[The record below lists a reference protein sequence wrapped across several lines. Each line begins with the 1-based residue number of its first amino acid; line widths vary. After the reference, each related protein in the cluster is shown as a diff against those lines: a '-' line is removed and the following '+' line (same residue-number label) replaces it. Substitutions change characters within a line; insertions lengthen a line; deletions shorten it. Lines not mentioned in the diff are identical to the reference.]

1 MSIGEAPPGIA
12 NLPTLPTPPAPRSM
26 DLVERVGNTMTLSMG
41 PQHPSTHGVLQ
52 VVVEISGEV
61 VEKLEMEIGYL
72 HTGIEKTCENLFW
85 TQSSTGIERMD
96 YLNPLGNALCYIL
109 AVEKLLG
116 VTDDIPERASQIRV
130 LLCELSRIASHCVWL
145 GTGGIDL
152 GAISTFFYTFD
163 MREDILD
170 LIEVSGGAR
179 MHPNY
184 LRIGG
189 VNGDLP
195 DGFLAKLDRLIEKF
209 PTRMRELRTLL
220 QNNPILRDRMIDVG
234 TIDAKDAIA
243 WSLTGPSLRGSGIAY
258 DVRRA
263 FPYSG
268 YETYDFDVPT
278 RTEGDSYAR
287 FLVRLD
293 EMDESMRIIRQG
305 RKRLEKPGPIMIDN
319 PKIAQPA
326 KETISLSMEA
336 LIHHFK
342 IVSESFRVPPGDVY
356 QAIESPRGE
365 LGYYVVS
372 NGNNRPWRIRTR
384 PASLYNLQ
392 ALKLM
397 APKNLIADMVV
408 MIGSLDPVFGEV
420 DR

>member
-1 MSIGEAPPGIA
+1 MSVS
-12 NLPTLPTPPAPRSM
+12 L
-26 DLVERVGNTMTLSMG
+26 DVVERSGNTMTLSMG

-52 VVVEISGEV
+52 VKVEVAGEI
-61 VEKLEMEIGYL
+61 VERAEMEIGYL
-72 HTGIEKTCENLFW
+72 HTGIEKSAENLFW
-85 TQSSTGIERMD
+85 TQASTVIERMD
-96 YLNPLGNALCYIL
+96 YLNPLGNALCYVL
-109 AVEKLLG
+109 AVEALLG
-116 VTDDIPERASQIRV
+116 ITDRIPERAQSVRV
-130 LLCELSRIASHCVWL
+130 LMSELSRIASHCVWL

-163 MREDILD
+163 VREDILA
-170 LIEVSGGAR
+170 LIEASGGAR

-184 LRIGG
+184 LRVGG
-189 VNGDLP
+189 INGDLP
-195 DGFLAKLDRLIEKF
+195 DGFLAKLDALIVKF
-209 PTRMRELRTLL
+209 PQRMRELRTLL

-234 TIDAKDAIA
+234 TISPEDAAA
-243 WSLTGPSLRGSGIAY
+243 WSLTGPVLRATGVAY

-268 YETYDFDVPT
+268 YEKYEFDVPT
-278 RTEGDSYAR
+278 RTEGDAYAR

-293 EMDESMRIIRQG
+293 EMDESMRIIAQVRKELG
-305 RKRLEKPGPIMIDN
+305 RPGPVMIDD
-319 PKIAQPA
+319 PKIAQPP
-326 KETISLSMEA
+326 KETIALSMEA

-365 LGYYVVS
+365 LAYYVVS
-372 NGNNRPWRIRTR
+372 NGDNRPYRVRTR
-384 PASLYNLQ
+384 PPSMYNLQ
-392 ALKLM
+392 SLLLM
-397 APKNLIADMVV
+397 APGNLIADIVV